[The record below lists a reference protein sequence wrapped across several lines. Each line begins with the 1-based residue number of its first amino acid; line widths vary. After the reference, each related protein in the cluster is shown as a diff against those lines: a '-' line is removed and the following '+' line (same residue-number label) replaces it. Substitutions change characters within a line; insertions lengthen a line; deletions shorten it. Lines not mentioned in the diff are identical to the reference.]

1 MKNISTKIPFIINLM
16 AFYHSTLLV
25 TFTSIMMVV
34 QGNAQYTGGPG
45 KGEETTTAYSVG
57 LSGIN
62 LQILFEGGMGQGYY
76 VNSLFAVAL
85 NGSNANTPYVGSSG
99 KGDAQSGLFSQSLA
113 GDNLNVLFVGSP
125 GRGDQFAIKTSYS
138 LGGQPTDII
147 YFGSPGRGDTATLS
161 LQNTLF
167 DCSLQNMWN
176 GKVSTAWE
184 EVANWSCNQLPGV
197 NSVVLIPSNVPR
209 YPVVNLTT
217 EIRSLKM
224 DPGASVQVKAGQ
236 SLNLNG
242 K

>member
-1 MKNISTKIPFIINLM
+1 MDSF
-16 AFYHSTLLV
+16 HSTLLV
-25 TFTSIMMVV
+25 AFATLMMEVP
-34 QGNAQYTGGPG
+34 GNAQYTGGPG
-45 KGEETTTAYSVG
+45 KGEETTTAYSAA

-62 LQILFEGGMGQGYY
+62 LQILFEGGMGQGSY
-76 VNSLFAVAL
+76 VNSLFANAF
-85 NGSNANTPYVGSSG
+85 NGSSINMAYSGGAG
-99 KGDAQSGLFSQSLA
+99 KGDEQSGFFSQSLA
-113 GDNLNVLFVGSP
+113 GENLNVLFVGSA
-125 GRGDQFAIKTSYS
+125 GRGDQFAFKTSYS
-138 LGGQPTDII
+138 LGGQATDMI

-161 LQNTLF
+161 QQNTLF

-184 EVANWSCNQLPGV
+184 EIANWSCNELPGK
-197 NSVVLIPSNVPR
+197 NSVVLVPSNVPR

-217 EIRSLKM
+217 EIRSLKI